1 MCAWDAR
8 SSEKGPRPE
17 RRRGERDGPTMKIT
31 PLDIQGH
38 EFKKTMRGFD
48 PEEVKAFLALVAEEY
63 EKLVIANTRIAD
75 EVAELRDRL
84 GDIKER
90 ERILKET
97 LYNAQKLADD
107 MRAESLKER
116 DLLLKAAEMN
126 ADKLLEH
133 AGHRVSQ
140 LDAQILD
147 LKVERDAFESRI
159 RSIIDQHTKLLDM
172 RKEEEDISSRLRFMT
187 RREGRGAKSDQG

>member
-1 MCAWDAR
+1 
-8 SSEKGPRPE
+8 
-17 RRRGERDGPTMKIT
+17 MKIT

-38 EFKKTMRGFD
+38 GFKKTMRGFD
-48 PEEVKAFLALVAEEY
+48 PEEVKAFLGLVAEEY
-63 EKLVIANTRIAD
+63 EKLVVANTRLTD

-107 MRAESLKER
+107 MKAESLKER
-116 DLLLKAAEMN
+116 DLLLKAAELN

-147 LKVERDAFESRI
+147 LKVERDAFEAKI
-159 RSIIDQHTKLLDM
+159 RSMIEQHTKLLDM

-187 RREGRGAKSDQG
+187 RREGRGPKSDQG